1 MIGKGFPVAIIRPQ
15 LPQSLPPVA
24 KPAVDNARAAFFQA
38 ALGQAAVGK
47 TQAVA
52 PMQPRPIPLREQPVT
67 RPAADPLADAA
78 YRRPGSLLDIKV

>member
-38 ALGQAAVGK
+38 ALGK

-52 PMQPRPIPLREQPVT
+52 PVQPRPIPVKEQPVI
-67 RPAADPLADAA
+67 RPATEPLADAT

>member
-15 LPQSLPPVA
+15 LPQPLPPTA

-38 ALGQAAVGK
+38 ALGK

-52 PMQPRPIPLREQPVT
+52 PIQPRPIPVKEQPIP
-67 RPAADPLADAA
+67 RAAAQPDAAEA

>member
-15 LPQSLPPVA
+15 FPQSLPPTA

-38 ALGQAAVGK
+38 ALGKA
-47 TQAVA
+47 QAVA
-52 PMQPRPIPLREQPVT
+52 PVQPRPIPVNEQPIP
-67 RPAADPLADAA
+67 RAAAEPEPPAA

>member
-15 LPQSLPPVA
+15 LPQSLPPTA

-38 ALGQAAVGK
+38 ALGQAPVGK
-47 TQAVA
+47 AQAVA
-52 PMQPRPIPLREQPVT
+52 PVQPRPIPVKEQVVV
-67 RPAADPLADAA
+67 RPAPEPQAGAG